1 MLVRIQP
8 EAQNLS
14 VYRSTVLNYVVFCMA
29 TRNGQKKQHDN
40 GRSLFSGGSFGCSK
54 VGNNYVAQTKEQL
67 PKFMQSIASSIEDR
81 YIDAHIPEEWG
92 W

>member
-1 MLVRIQP
+1 MTMVEASSP
-8 EAQNLS
+8 EEAL
-14 VYRSTVLNYVVFCMA
+14 A
-29 TRNGQKKQHDN
+29 IA
-40 GRSLFSGGSFGCSK
+40 K
-54 VGNNYVAQTKEQL
+54 VSDNYVAQTKEQL